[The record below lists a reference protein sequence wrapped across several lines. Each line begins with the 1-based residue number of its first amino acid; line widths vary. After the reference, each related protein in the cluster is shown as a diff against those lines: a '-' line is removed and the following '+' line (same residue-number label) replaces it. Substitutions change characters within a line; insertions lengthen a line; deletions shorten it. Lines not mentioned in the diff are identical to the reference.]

1 MSQLLTSIS
10 TALAAFSATNIDD
23 IVILTLFFS
32 QVNATFR
39 RQHIV
44 AGQYLGFSALIAV
57 SLPAFFSGLILPP
70 DWIGMLGVVP
80 IAIGLNRLLN
90 RETDESEVTA
100 QTDPCVKSLLTSF
113 LSPQT
118 YGVAAITMANGSDN
132 ISIYVPL
139 FASSTWS
146 GLLVILGV
154 FFLLVGVWCYAAYQ
168 LTRLPA
174 IADALT
180 RYGNSLVPFVLVGLG
195 ISILVESGTLAS
207 IPLTGLTFM
216 AGCGCLFALNK
227 NNKQLEAEKH

>member
-44 AGQYLGFSALIAV
+44 SGQYLGFSALIAA

-100 QTDPCVKSLLTSF
+100 QTDPCAKSLLTSF

-180 RYGNSLVPFVLVGLG
+180 CHGNSMVPFVLVGLG

-216 AGCGCLFALNK
+216 AGCGCLLALNK